1 MHDNAIREAAK
12 AQLLNLSPVICSLAA
27 ARELKAACTPTP
39 NPGYYR
45 SSFGLIRMT
54 LVKGPG
60 RKTDRVRISLIRTE
74 PSAIL
79 PPREQAIRNCKAI
92 EL

>member
-1 MHDNAIREAAK
+1 MSYTAIQEAAK
-12 AQLLNLSPVICSLAA
+12 AQLLNLQPVICSLAA
-27 ARELKAACTPTP
+27 ARELKTGCVQTA

-60 RKTDRVRISLIRTE
+60 RKTDRVRISLIKTE

-79 PPREQAIRNCKAI
+79 SPREQAIRNCKAI